1 MRTLTSAQ
9 QREVL
14 ELFEAALAL
23 AEEERA
29 AFITARASAPEVR
42 DGTLA
47 LLARHADSESALKT
61 GLPGALGAMD
71 SAVDPPQRLG
81 AYRIERRIARGGMG
95 EVFLGARD
103 AGDFERRVAIKIIRP
118 GILSPDVIERFNRE
132 RQILATLEHRHI
144 ARLYDGGHT
153 DEGAPYLVM
162 EFIEGR
168 SLSDWLEESTPTLPE
183 RLDLL
188 LQICDAVEFAHQNLI
203 VHRDL
208 TPSNVLVTQEGEA
221 KLIDFGIARP
231 QADGG
236 DPAQHSAL
244 SGLSLTPGFAAP
256 ERQRGAAVTTLSDI
270 YSLGQIMT
278 LMLAPFDEPELR
290 AIAKKASAPAPEARY
305 AGAALMAQD
314 MRRWQQGRVV
324 PAFSTETSYRLRKY
338 LKRNVVSVSLAGAAA
353 LALVVGLVLV
363 TSAWRSEARA
373 RAEAEQRFDEVRA
386 LSNFLLFDLYDEL
399 EDVPG
404 ATKALNDIADR
415 ARHYLDVLSATEGA
429 DDEVR
434 LEAALAYKRL
444 SDVLGTPLAANLG
457 RREEA
462 GETLDLAIAQLR
474 ALHERAP
481 ADEQVMR
488 GLAEALYSKAVYAFI
503 ALDDNAMART
513 NAAEAARLFWQLAE
527 EHDHEEYGR
536 LAIDAEIEAAI
547 PLGWMDRGDEGVAL
561 LKQTLS
567 KMEAH
572 VARYGDTP
580 DNLGMLAR
588 TLSNLAETAMRAVD
602 VKEDPRP
609 EDYADALGYADRSI
623 AAYRRYV
630 AASDKPDGPRR
641 SMAVS
646 LFKRALTLYGLERWD
661 AAIRDLEEAEAILS
675 QQAALD
681 PEDSGLAQSL
691 AAVREQLAITLA
703 YAGQGS
709 RAMALATRSTE
720 AKRRLYR
727 EESNNPGR
735 ARNYASNLLLVGEVA
750 EVVGQGAQTCA
761 IYREAKQVYAH
772 VDRLQPL
779 SDYDRDVVLA
789 GVDEALERAC

>member
-1 MRTLTSAQ
+1 MSTLTSAQ
-9 QREVL
+9 QREML
-14 ELFEAALAL
+14 ELFEAAHDLP
-23 AEEERA
+23 EDERA
-29 AFITARASAPEVR
+29 AFIVARASDPEVR
-42 DGTLA
+42 DGALA

-71 SAVDPPQRLG
+71 SDFDPPERLG
-81 AYRIERRIARGGMG
+81 AYRIERRIGRGGMG
-95 EVFLGARD
+95 EVFLGMRD
-103 AGDFERRVAIKIIRP
+103 AGDFERQVAIKIIRP

-144 ARLYDGGHT
+144 ARLYDGGQT

-162 EFIEGR
+162 EFIEGQ
-168 SLSDWLEESTPTLPE
+168 SLTDWLEESSPSLQD
-183 RLDLL
+183 RLGLL
-188 LQICDAVEFAHQNLI
+188 LQICEAVAFAHQNLI

-208 TPSNVLVTQEGEA
+208 TPSNVLVTGEGEA

-236 DPAQHSAL
+236 DPAAHSTL

-270 YSLGQIMT
+270 YSLGQIMA
-278 LMLAPFDEPELR
+278 LMLAPFEEPELK
-290 AIAKKASAPAPEARY
+290 AIAAKASAHEPEDRY
-305 AGAALMAQD
+305 PGAAMVAQD
-314 MRRWQQGRVV
+314 IRRWQQGRVV
-324 PAFSTETSYRLRKY
+324 PAFSTEPSYRLRKY
-338 LKRNVVSVSLAGAAA
+338 LKRNIVSVSLAGAAA

-363 TSAWRSEARA
+363 TSAYRSEARA

-404 ATKALNDIADR
+404 TTKALNDIADR
-415 ARHYLDVLSATEGA
+415 ARHYLDVLSETENAG
-429 DDEVR
+429 DDVR

-474 ALHERAP
+474 ALQQRAP
-481 ADEQVMR
+481 TDEKVTR

-513 NAAEAARLFWQLAE
+513 TAAEAAQLYWQLAE
-527 EHDHEEYGR
+527 SHDAEKYGA

-561 LKQTLS
+561 LKQTLVRTEDHIES
-567 KMEAH
+567 
-572 VARYGDTP
+572 YGATP
-580 DNLGMLAR
+580 VNLGLLAR

-602 VKEDPRP
+602 ARDNPQP
-609 EDYADALGYADRSI
+609 ADYTEALGYADRSI

-646 LFKRALTLYGLERWD
+646 LFKRSLTLYGLERWD
-661 AAIRDLEEAEAILS
+661 AAIRDLEEAEAIMAEL
-675 QQAALD
+675 AAR
-681 PEDSGLAQSL
+681 DSDDSSLLKNL

-703 YAGQGS
+703 YAGQGR
-709 RAMALATRSTE
+709 RALVLATRSTE
-720 AKRRLYR
+720 GKRRLYR
-727 EESNNPGR
+727 EESDNPGR
-735 ARNYASNLLLVGEVA
+735 ARDYASNLLLVAEVA
-750 EVVGQGAQTCA
+750 EVAGQGAQSCA
-761 IYREAKQVYAH
+761 MYREAKQVFAH
-772 VDRLQPL
+772 VNRLQPL

-789 GVDEALERAC
+789 GVDEALEQAC